1 MEGGEAQVN
10 CEGLEVV
17 LQEFLP
23 FPDPAGIATVIHS
36 RCGMPGLSG
45 QTLLYLEGMENV
57 VPDLLGSM
65 ETPSTPGV
73 TSREHLNLLW
83 MCWKLRL
90 CIRKSIPGLD
100 EVACVSLQCSYGGF
114 IVKILLS
121 E

>member
-65 ETPSTPGV
+65 ETPSTPGG
-73 TSREHLNLLW
+73 HLQGTLQ
-83 MCWKLRL
+83 
-90 CIRKSIPGLD
+90 PALD
-100 EVACVSLQCSYGGF
+100 VLETQALHQEKHSWAG
-114 IVKILLS
+114 
-121 E
+121 